1 MILIVNLGFTFS
13 ALVGFGLMV
22 IMTPAPAY
30 IGQLMASIQ
39 EDKMTSVSLFTNVTF
54 RYAYYFHPPQ
64 TDKRVEA
71 VTQSMSRNSRAVLR
85 LLTIRILK
93 GLNVLR
99 MLKLFAWEAYMLKEL
114 AQRRLEELKQM
125 RKGMLAEIV
134 MSAVTTSL
142 PLIAKVTTF
151 SMYVCMLIYVKYVV
165 LVRKAPFHRHL

>member
-1 MILIVNLGFTFS
+1 
-13 ALVGFGLMV
+13 
-22 IMTPAPAY
+22 
-30 IGQLMASIQ
+30 
-39 EDKMTSVSLFTNVTF
+39 
-54 RYAYYFHPPQ
+54 
-64 TDKRVEA
+64 
-71 VTQSMSRNSRAVLR
+71 
-85 LLTIRILK
+85 
-93 GLNVLR
+93 
-99 MLKLFAWEAYMLKEL
+99 MLKEL

>member
-1 MILIVNLGFTFS
+1 
-13 ALVGFGLMV
+13 
-22 IMTPAPAY
+22 
-30 IGQLMASIQ
+30 
-39 EDKMTSVSLFTNVTF
+39 
-54 RYAYYFHPPQ
+54 
-64 TDKRVEA
+64 
-71 VTQSMSRNSRAVLR
+71 MSRSSRVVLR
-85 LLTIRILK
+85 LLTIRILT

-151 SMYVCMLIYVKYVV
+151 SIYVCTYAYSC
-165 LVRKAPFHRHL
+165 